1 MNPQRIINPIAIV
14 NVFVSLKYQVTTTAM
29 ITMNQFVAE
38 MELLIATNVML
49 KTQVSKNG

>member
-1 MNPQRIINPIAIV
+1 MMLQRIIDPVAIK
-14 NVFVSLKYQVTTTAM
+14 NVLMSQKYQVTTIAM
-29 ITMNQFVAE
+29 IAINQFVAE